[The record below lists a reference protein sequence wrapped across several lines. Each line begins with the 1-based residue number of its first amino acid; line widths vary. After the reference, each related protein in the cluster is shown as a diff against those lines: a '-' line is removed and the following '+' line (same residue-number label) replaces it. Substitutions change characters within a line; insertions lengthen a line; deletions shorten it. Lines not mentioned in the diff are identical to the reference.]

1 MRLSD
6 YPAKQTN
13 TNLFPY
19 THIYKH
25 IYILYILYNVKFFFA
40 VMAGFGIYQ
49 PKEYIAELSGDVDH
63 MPSVIPRIPT
73 DHWMKTEI
81 RLQIF
86 RYFLV

>member
-1 MRLSD
+1 MYIYVYIYNTLYTMLSC
-6 YPAKQTN
+6 
-13 TNLFPY
+13 
-19 THIYKH
+19 
-25 IYILYILYNVKFFFA
+25 FFA

-49 PKEYIAELSGDVDH
+49 PKKYIAELSGDVDH

-86 RYFLV
+86 RFFLV